1 MHYRDSSVSPEAIKG
16 RQNLSRS
23 VIGGEEVA
31 RVRGSRDVSGVTSGQ
46 LEQLPLAGCRPT
58 PDLPAAC
65 QVTVIRMCLGFF
77 LILFFFLKRC
87 IYIYSNGD

>member
-1 MHYRDSSVSPEAIKG
+1 MHYRDNSVSPEAIKG

-31 RVRGSRDVSGVTSGQ
+31 RVRGIRDVSGVTSGQ
-46 LEQLPLAGCRPT
+46 FEPLPLPGCRPT

-77 LILFFFLKRC
+77 F
-87 IYIYSNGD
+87 

>member
-31 RVRGSRDVSGVTSGQ
+31 RVRGSRDVSGVTSGHFDP
-46 LEQLPLAGCRPT
+46 LPLPGCRPT

-65 QVTVIRMCLGFF
+65 QVTVIRMCLVFF
-77 LILFFFLKRC
+77 LHYFFKEMYVYL
-87 IYIYSNGD
+87 